1 MVPVESGYSP
11 KVPLDGQAP
20 LAIRVSLFG
29 WVLSEPQLE
38 EAGGPV
44 AAMSSVGISSST
56 VKPGVGSVLAS
67 GLRESSFPGVARESS
82 VADSCRVDSKL
93 VDSFGMALVDAI

>member
-1 MVPVESGYSP
+1 MVPVESGVGP
-11 KVPLDGQAP
+11 KVSSDGQAP
-20 LAIRVSLFG
+20 MAIRVSLFG

-44 AAMSSVGISSST
+44 TAMSSVGISLSP
-56 VKPGVGSVLAS
+56 VKPDVGSVLAS
-67 GLRESSFPGVARESS
+67 DSKESSFPGDAGESS
-82 VADSCRVDSKL
+82 VADSCGVDSKL